1 MRSDRR
7 LVAAKHLLS
16 ALREY
21 ERRGSTQA
29 LQRLEAAEPDLT
41 EHVLEAL
48 SRLNSDLFD
57 AGVAPRVSRRIVRR
71 VESMVV
77 VTIAALQAAH
87 AELWSD
93 VGPYRSDEPQAQD
106 DDEAGSSP
114 A

>member
-1 MRSDRR
+1 MKSDNH
-7 LVAAKHLLS
+7 LVTAKHLLS
-16 ALREY
+16 SLRGY
-21 ERRGSTQA
+21 ERLGATAS
-29 LQRLEAAEPDLT
+29 LQRLEQAEPDLT

-71 VESMVV
+71 VESMAVV
-77 VTIAALQAAH
+77 AIAALQAAH

-93 VGPYRSDEPQAQD
+93 VEPPTSDEPQAL
-106 DDEAGSSP
+106 DDEAGGSP

>member
-1 MRSDRR
+1 MRSDRH
-7 LVAAKHLLS
+7 LVTAKHMLI

-21 ERRGSTQA
+21 ERLRSTQA
-29 LQRLEAAEPDLT
+29 LQRLEQAEPDLT

-48 SRLNSDLFD
+48 SRLNCDLFD

-71 VESMVV
+71 VEAMALVAV
-77 VTIAALQAAH
+77 AALQTAH

-93 VGPYRSDEPQAQD
+93 VEPPKSDTPKA
-106 DDEAGSSP
+106 DDESSGSS

>member
-1 MRSDRR
+1 MRSDRH
-7 LVAAKHLLS
+7 LVSAKHILA

-21 ERRGSTQA
+21 ERLCATQA

-57 AGVAPRVSRRIVRR
+57 AGVAPRLSRRIVRR
-71 VESMVV
+71 VEAMAVIAVV
-77 VTIAALQAAH
+77 ALQAAH
-87 AELWSD
+87 ADLWSD
-93 VGPYRSDEPQAQD
+93 VEPHKSDEPQSR
-106 DDEAGSSP
+106 DDEAGGSP